1 MNLTTAD
8 KLFVWLSQCFE
19 CSPKQAMDLVEAN
32 DGIEQLHKNVSLGK
46 IVSNRELS
54 KDKYALLTNNSPIPL
69 IEDYIELLNRN
80 GVFPLTIANDLYPNL
95 LREIY
100 DPPLVLYCR
109 GNYES
114 LNESFLFSV
123 IGSRHCTEYG
133 EQMTK
138 YFSSQLAQGG
148 MTVVSGLAYGCDAYA
163 SRAALDS
170 ANSALPTVAVLG
182 QGVCVRKNDSTA
194 KLMDE
199 IVQRGLVISE
209 MLPFSKATRYSYP
222 MRNRIISGMSNG
234 LLVVEAGS
242 KSGTMITANAA
253 VDQNRMVFAVP
264 GRLTDMMSTG
274 TNNLLQMGM
283 AQPVYGP
290 EDIFEYYRMNFHGV
304 SLKENIED
312 AEKMRQKMTTEQK
325 LVYDLLIHGEKSF
338 DSLCELSGWS
348 VEKLN
353 LCLTEMEFSGLIKQL
368 PGRVYSV

>member
-1 MNLTTAD
+1 MNLTITD

-19 CSPKQAMDLVEAN
+19 SSPRQAMDLVEAN
-32 DGIEQLHKNVSLGK
+32 GGIEQLHRNVSSGK
-46 IVSNRELS
+46 LVSNRELS
-54 KDKYALLTNNSPIPL
+54 RDKYALLTNNSPMPL
-69 IEDYIELLNRN
+69 IDDYIELLSRN
-80 GVFPLTIANDLYPNL
+80 GVFPLTMANELYPDL

-109 GNYES
+109 GNYEV
-114 LNESFLFSV
+114 LNENFLFSV

-138 YFSSQLAQGG
+138 FFSSQLAHGG
-148 MTVVSGLAYGCDAYA
+148 MTIVSGLAYGCDAYA

-170 ANSALPTVAVLG
+170 SNSILPTVAVLG

-194 KLMDE
+194 KLMEE
-199 IVQRGLVISE
+199 IIKRGLVISE
-209 MLPFSKATRYSYP
+209 MLPFSRATKYSYP
-222 MRNRIISGMSNG
+222 MRNRIISGISNG

-253 VDQNRMVFAVP
+253 IDQNRMVFAVP
-264 GRLTDMMSTG
+264 GRLTDMMSAG
-274 TNNLLQMGM
+274 TNSLLQMGM

-290 EDIFEYYRMNFHGV
+290 EDIFDYYRMDFQGM
-304 SLKENIED
+304 SLNCEKENV
-312 AEKMRQKMTTEQK
+312 EKMRQNMTQEQK
-325 LVYDLLIHGEKSF
+325 LVYDLLVHGEKSF

-348 VEKLN
+348 IEKLN